1 MTTALSRIMFF
12 ATISLMLLAAPV
24 ACDRCA
30 PFSKHEAAVSPAAA
44 TPDWHEEH
52 REIYWG
58 IPATIKFKTP
68 RGANPAALGTAA
80 WEEFARIGDIFNP
93 FNAEAET
100 ARLNAADKTGPRRVS
115 SDLLRVMRIAEK
127 VYRASGGAFDPTLFP
142 LKKLWKSA
150 VTRQTPP
157 AEDELADAVARCG
170 FDAVTLPPTG
180 DGPVMFAKPALQC
193 DFGGIVKGYAV
204 DRVMAL
210 LASRGVTDALVQ
222 LGGEVAA
229 RGDNDG
235 KPWRVGVQNPLD
247 MNAVWGVVE
256 HRGDLRV
263 STSGNYR
270 QPLIINGVSYYHI
283 FDPATGHPVSQQVL
297 GVTVIATGDGAD
309 NATLDAA
316 ATAITVLGET
326 RGLSLAGHLKTRAV
340 IITRDAA
347 GVHETT
353 SPDMAGIYKK
363 H

>member
-1 MTTALSRIMFF
+1 MKTAVPHIMLF

-24 ACDRCA
+24 ACNRSA
-30 PFSKHEAAVSPAAA
+30 SSTEQNTVSPAAA
-44 TPDWHEEH
+44 TQGWHEEH

-58 IPATIKFKTP
+58 IPATIKFKAP
-68 RGANPAALGTAA
+68 RGASPAALGAAA
-80 WEEFARIGDIFNP
+80 WEEFTRIGTIFNP

-100 ARLNAADKTGPRRVS
+100 ARLNATDKTAPQRVS
-115 SDLLRVMRIAEK
+115 ADVLRVMRIAKK

-150 VTRQTPP
+150 VARQSPP
-157 AEDELADAVARCG
+157 TDSERADAVARCG
-170 FDAVTLPPTG
+170 FDAVTLPQSD
-180 DGPVMFAKPALQC
+180 DGPVVFDKPNLQC

-204 DRVMAL
+204 DRVMSL

-247 MNAVWGVVE
+247 MDAVWGVVE

-270 QPLIINGVSYYHI
+270 QPMIINGISYYHI
-283 FDPATGHPVSQQVL
+283 FDPKTGLPVSQQVL
-297 GVTVIATGDGAD
+297 GVTVIATGTDAD

-326 RGLSLAGHLKTRAV
+326 RGQALAEKLQTHAV
-340 IITRDAA
+340 IITQDAA

-353 SPDMAGIYKK
+353 TPGIPALYKK
-363 H
+363 R